1 MRHIL
6 CITVVTTL
14 STLAMAEPTEQVE
27 VVPTATVK
35 MMSTVETRSP
45 AHGKAKVQ
53 ELARGKNAFIGRL
66 WLAPGAAVPLHQDAS
81 EEYVVFLEGGG
92 TMTID
97 GKSTVVG
104 PGSSVYMPAGAAVSF
119 QNGPKE
125 TVVIQVFAGPE
136 PAEKYT
142 RWPVIKSAKK

>member
-1 MRHIL
+1 MKPIL
-6 CITVVTTL
+6 CITLVTTL
-14 STLAMAEPTEQVE
+14 STLAIAETTEQAE
-27 VVPTATVK
+27 TAPRATVK
-35 MMSTVETRSP
+35 MMSMVETRSP

-66 WLAPGAAVPLHQDAS
+66 WLAPGAAVPLHQDTS
-81 EEYVVFLEGGG
+81 EEYIVFLEGGG

-97 GKSTVVG
+97 GKTTVVG

-125 TVVIQVFAGPE
+125 TVVIQVFAGPKS
-136 PAEKYT
+136 AEKYT
-142 RWPVIKSAKK
+142 RWPVLKSAKK